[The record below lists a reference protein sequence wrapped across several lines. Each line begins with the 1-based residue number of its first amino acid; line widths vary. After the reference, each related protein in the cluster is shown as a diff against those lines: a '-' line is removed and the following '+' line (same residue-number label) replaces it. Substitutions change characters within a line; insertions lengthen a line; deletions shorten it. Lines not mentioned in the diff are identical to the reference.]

1 MKIRKAKLIEIDQI
15 MNMYN
20 SCVNGMLGSNIDQ
33 WDSSYPNKNVI
44 SEDIK
49 NQTFYILL
57 INNVIIGGINID
69 AIQDKI
75 YLDVEWEDKKNKFLV
90 VHRLA
95 VRKEY
100 WNKGIGLN
108 LMLFA
113 ESLVKKY
120 NLNSIRL
127 DTYNSNQIA
136 INFYLSLGYV
146 KKGEILLK
154 PNKNEYYCFEK
165 LF

>member
-1 MKIRKAKLIEIDQI
+1 MKIRKAKLIEIDHI
-15 MNMYN
+15 MNMYD
-20 SCVNGMLGSNIDQ
+20 SCVNGMLDSNIDQ
-33 WDSSYPNKNVI
+33 WDSSYPNKHVI

-57 INNVIIGGINID
+57 INSVIIGGINID
-69 AIQDKI
+69 DIQDKA

-100 WNKGIGLN
+100 WNKGIGLK

-113 ESLVKKY
+113 ESLAKRDKF
-120 NLNSIRL
+120 NSIRL
-127 DTYNSNQIA
+127 DTYNSNLIA

-146 KKGEILLK
+146 KKGEIFLK